1 MKRVLS
7 ALAVGLVLGGCAN
20 TVAGLNQQPTEV
32 VVQKVDKDDI
42 RDIIKNDKMIPTMD
56 LESEAVFTAVGEGI
70 PPLDTV
76 SPAQARA
83 LAKRS
88 AITDGYRQLASKLYG
103 VKINAKETVK
113 DAMLQS
119 SVIESRVLGL
129 IKNASV
135 INQDFKDGLYRVE
148 MELKID
154 QEKWQELFAY

>member
-7 ALAVGLVLGGCAN
+7 ALAAGLVLGGCAN

-42 RDIIKNDKMIPTMD
+42 RDIIKNDKMFPTID
-56 LESEAVFTAVGEGI
+56 FESEAVFTAVGEGI

-88 AITDGYRQLASKLYG
+88 AITDGYMVSKSMP
-103 VKINAKETVK
+103 KI
-113 DAMLQS
+113 L
-119 SVIESRVLGL
+119 
-129 IKNASV
+129 
-135 INQDFKDGLYRVE
+135 
-148 MELKID
+148 
-154 QEKWQELFAY
+154 

>member
-1 MKRVLS
+1 MKRVLYTLVAGL
-7 ALAVGLVLGGCAN
+7 ALAGCAN
-20 TVAGLNQQPTEV
+20 VSGSNQQPAEV
-32 VVQKVDKDDI
+32 IVQKVDKEDI
-42 RDIIKNDKMIPTMD
+42 REIIQNEKMIPAMNAD
-56 LESEAVFTAVGEGI
+56 NEVAFSAIGEGI

-88 AITDGYRQLASKLYG
+88 AITDGHRQLAAKLYG
-103 VKINAKETVK
+103 VKINAKDTVK

-119 SVIESRVLGL
+119 SVIEGRVLGL

-154 QEKWQELFAY
+154 REKWLELFAY

>member
-1 MKRVLS
+1 MKRVLC
-7 ALAVGLVLGGCAN
+7 ALVTSLALTGCVNAVSSF
-20 TVAGLNQQPTEV
+20 NQQPSEV

-42 RDIIKNDKMIPTMD
+42 RDIIKNDKMIPTMELD
-56 LESEAVFTAVGEGI
+56 SEAVFTAVGEGI
-70 PPLDTV
+70 PPMDTV

-88 AITDGYRQLASKLYG
+88 AITDGYRQLAGKLYG
-103 VKINAKETVK
+103 VKVNAKDTVK

-119 SVIESRVLGL
+119 SVIEARVLGL

>member
-1 MKRVLS
+1 MKRVLCTLVAGL
-7 ALAVGLVLGGCAN
+7 ALAGCAN
-20 TVAGLNQQPTEV
+20 ASGSNNQQPAEV
-32 VVQKVDKDDI
+32 IVQKVDKEDI
-42 RDIIKNDKMIPTMD
+42 REIIQNEKMIPAMNVD
-56 LESEAVFTAVGEGI
+56 NEVAFSAIGEGI

-88 AITDGYRQLASKLYG
+88 AITDGHRQLAAKLYG
-103 VKINAKETVK
+103 VKINAKDTVK

-119 SVIESRVLGL
+119 SVIEGRVLGL

-154 QEKWQELFAY
+154 KEKWLELFAY